1 MGLKMKKQLT
11 ILILVACCAGL
22 AFAAAKTKKPVA
34 PKSADELLAGATKV
48 WSQDFESF
56 AVGAS
61 PYAAKCGTNDCFGV
75 SDWRACSGEKALLI
89 EPSFASAQPN
99 SWSWSVADFGG
110 KFPKTLRG
118 HVIVR
123 FCYFCDSPVSS
134 WTASGFTVGFVGE
147 QYSSVKVALG
157 GESNVS
163 CHPKTAS
170 GGVKPKNN
178 ADKLYPVNFGLPTQV
193 AYRWYRYTVK
203 VPVGRTL
210 DGNVSAA
217 MERLGLDGKWEF
229 VGSGCLSDPNKYT
242 QPAKADLMLSGPAS
256 AHWGSQYR
264 AFVDNLEV
272 SIVKET
278 GASSAGPREDDIIS
292 LDE

>member
-1 MGLKMKKQLT
+1 MKSRLT
-11 ILILVACCAGL
+11 ILFLAAFACVHS
-22 AFAAAKTKKPVA
+22 FAAAKARKPVA

-75 SDWRACSGEKALLI
+75 SDWRACSGEKALLV

-99 SWSWSVADFGG
+99 PWSWSVADFGG
-110 KFPKTLRG
+110 KFPKTMRG
-118 HVIVR
+118 HVVVR
-123 FCYFCDSPVSS
+123 FCYFCDSPMSS
-134 WTASGFTVGFVGE
+134 WTASGFTVGFAGE

-170 GGVKPKNN
+170 GGIQPKNN
-178 ADKLYPVNFGLPTQV
+178 TDKLYPVQFGLPTQT

-203 VPVGRTL
+203 VPVGRTP

-229 VGSGCLSDPNKYT
+229 VGSGCLSSPEKYT
-242 QPAKADLMLSGPAS
+242 QPAKADLTLSGPAS
-256 AHWGSQYR
+256 ARWGSQYR
-264 AFVDNLEV
+264 AFVDDLEV
-272 SIVKET
+272 SVAKEA
-278 GASSAGPREDDIIS
+278 GASSVGPREDDIIS